1 MGKVYVIRKA
11 PDIGMAATGSSFMPQ
26 INLNS
31 SGGLTDEERMGLGRY
46 GQMGAQ
52 LGRYIAPAA
61 AAWSALSSL
70 ADDNQSDGLTA
81 LGRAGLSGY
90 TTYGLAQPAERYL
103 GGLGNYIDNYGK
115 PKQRQTTLGEF
126 DSPTSPASPN
136 ASTGDNRHASP
147 NPVEAANTRLNAI
160 SSEEAKEALKD
171 QNALAEND
179 DNEDVETNLGGLR
192 RDNVKVTG
200 R

>member
-1 MGKVYVIRKA
+1 MSDLDFRI
-11 PDIGMAATGSSFMPQ
+11 DLSTDD
-26 INLNS
+26 
-31 SGGLTDEERMGLGRY
+31 GLTDEERMGLGRY

-70 ADDNQSDGLTA
+70 ADENQSDGLTA

-103 GGLGNYIDNYGK
+103 GGLGNWFDNYGK

-136 ASTGDNRHASP
+136 PVDTATG
-147 NPVEAANTRLNAI
+147 RLDAI
-160 SSEEAKEALKD
+160 SSEEAKEALED
-171 QNALAEND
+171 QNALAEDDDNEDD
-179 DNEDVETNLGGLR
+179 DNEDVQNNLGGLR
-192 RDNVKVTG
+192 SDNIKVIG
-200 R
+200 RR